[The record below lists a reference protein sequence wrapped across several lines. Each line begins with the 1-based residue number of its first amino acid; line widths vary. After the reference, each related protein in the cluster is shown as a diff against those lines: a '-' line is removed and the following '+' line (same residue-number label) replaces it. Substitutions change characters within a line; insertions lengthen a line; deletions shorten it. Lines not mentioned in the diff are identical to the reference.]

1 MADWSVRHLR
11 RALSCGVLLLCCF
24 AGRVAAQEMQPRAY
38 IPAPIGLNF
47 FSFGYANNSGDMLF
61 DPGLPV
67 EDAKV
72 KADVFTM
79 AFGQSLGVLGRT
91 AQALV
96 VVPYVVANLDG
107 LYVGSQTHLY
117 RSGIGD
123 VALRYA
129 MNIYGAPAMRGKQLA
144 SYKQKTIVGASITV
158 SAPTGQYDPARLIN
172 IGSNRWAFKPE
183 IGVSRA
189 FGKWSVEGAGG
200 VWLYTENHHFNGSAV
215 RTQVPMGSLQL
226 HVLRFLPHRIWLA
239 CDGTFFTGARST
251 VNGVDRSDY
260 IGNQRW
266 GGTFGYALNRR
277 QAIKVTYFDGVLTR
291 VGGDIRSIGI
301 SYNFIWQRGQ

>member
-1 MADWSVRHLR
+1 MSMADWSVRHLR

-215 RTQVPMGSLQL
+215 RTALPSPSDLAGMRWDILYRSAEHGQRGGSQRLHWEPAMGRHLRVCAEPAAGDQGHLLRWCAHAGRRRHPVDRDLVQL
-226 HVLRFLPHRIWLA
+226 HLA
-239 CDGTFFTGARST
+239 ERAITG
-251 VNGVDRSDY
+251 
-260 IGNQRW
+260 
-266 GGTFGYALNRR
+266 
-277 QAIKVTYFDGVLTR
+277 
-291 VGGDIRSIGI
+291 IGI
-301 SYNFIWQRGQ
+301 